1 MQRFTYIALFSCI
14 VLLFAATGCSDDE
27 PVSPVNGGSNGDG
40 SLGKSGSSYLVEYG
54 SEKQLQKGV
63 QAVGGVI
70 DDSFSQ
76 INVASVSGLTDTDAQ
91 VLEGMPG
98 IQSVTRDDAVQ
109 WVPTLQQALGF
120 TTQTVSSVT
129 PQSNPANATLFG
141 LQWGLQTINAPA
153 AWTITKGSSEVR
165 VGVLDTGISPD
176 HVDLAGKYD
185 LSKSINLSPS
195 NPGDPSDY
203 QDRHF
208 HGTHVSGTISTN
220 NIGVAGV
227 APDVTLVGVKVL
239 GDDGSA
245 PFANILAGMMYATD
259 VADCDIIN
267 LSLGGYGPRAKWGRF
282 ISMVYKAVNYC
293 NANGVLVVMAAGN
306 DGIDLDH
313 NGPFVTLPAEAGAGM
328 AISATGP
335 TFGND
340 PTGMACYTNYGTS
353 AISIAAPGG
362 NFDCANSSLNAIG
375 DLVISCFAPYIA
387 QQIGAPNPTAMYVW
401 AAGTSMAA
409 PHAAGAAALVE
420 TAKGNSNPG
429 YLRAR
434 MQNTAMALGA
444 PGADPYY
451 GKGHLDVGAA
461 VQ

>member
-1 MQRFTYIALFSCI
+1 MQRFTYTALLSCF
-14 VLLFAATGCSDDE
+14 VLLFAMTGCSDEE
-27 PVSPVNGGSNGDG
+27 PVSPVGGDSNGDG
-40 SLGKSGSSYLVEYG
+40 TLGKTSATYLVEFG
-54 SEKQLQKGV
+54 SNKQLQNSV
-63 QAVGGVI
+63 QKVGGVI
-70 DDSFSQ
+70 DEIFSQ
-76 INVASVSGLTDTDAQ
+76 INVASVSGITDADAQ

-120 TTQTVSSVT
+120 NSQAVSSVT
-129 PQSNPANATLFG
+129 PQSNPANAALFG
-141 LQWGLQTINAPA
+141 LQWGLQTINAQS
-153 AWTITKGSSEVR
+153 AWSVTTGSSEVR

-195 NPGDPSDY
+195 NPGNPADY

-227 APDVTLVGVKVL
+227 APAVTLVGVKVL
-239 GDDGSA
+239 GDNGSA
-245 PFANILAGMMYATD
+245 PFANILAGMMYAVD

-267 LSLGGYGPRAKWGRF
+267 LSLGGYGERAKWGRF
-282 ISMVYKAVNYC
+282 ISMVYKAVNYA
-293 NANGVLVVMAAGN
+293 NSNGVLVVMSAGN
-306 DGIDLDH
+306 SGIDLDH
-313 NGPFVTLPAEAGAGM
+313 NGPYVTLPAEAGAGM

-335 TFGND
+335 VFGSN

-387 QQIGAPNPTAMYVW
+387 QQLGLPNPTARYVW

-409 PHAAGAAALVE
+409 PHVSGAAALVE

-434 MQNTAMALGA
+434 MQNTAIDLGA